1 MASVTEAFLHRKSI
15 GALVGFADLYPSH
28 YRLSVP
34 ARASRYCICAVRF
47 VDAPG
52 ISSFVS
58 ML

>member
-1 MASVTEAFLHRKSI
+1 MPLHQKNIAARQL
-15 GALVGFADLYPSH
+15 AGFADLYPSH
-28 YRLSVP
+28 CLPSVRV
-34 ARASRYCICAVRF
+34 RASRYCICAVRF